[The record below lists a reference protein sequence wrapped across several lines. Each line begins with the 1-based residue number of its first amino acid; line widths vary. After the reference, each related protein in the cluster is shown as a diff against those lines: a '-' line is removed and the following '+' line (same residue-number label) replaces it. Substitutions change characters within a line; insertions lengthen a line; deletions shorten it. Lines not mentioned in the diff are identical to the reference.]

1 MARRPR
7 AQALGRGPYAFTIRN
22 ASMSKCSLG
31 PLFESSADDPIP
43 RLGLSRGKRARAHL
57 RDVLHLT

>member
-1 MARRPR
+1 MP
-7 AQALGRGPYAFTIRN
+7 
-22 ASMSKCSLG
+22 KCSLG
-31 PLFESSADDPIP
+31 PVFESSADDPIP